1 MYALGNFP
9 SAHGSALLANEDGL
23 QRRLSNFNRSAVA
36 DTQGPSAK
44 PRRRTFSWAD
54 PVSANALEI
63 EQDWDL
69 ELAQRLSS
77 PGASVGPASAGRMT
91 PSPAVSRRSS
101 YARGRRRQRA
111 FLLRRKRWVI
121 FTLLRSCGH
130 PPSCE
135 KR

>member
-23 QRRLSNFNRSAVA
+23 QRRLSSFNRSAVA
-36 DTQGPSAK
+36 DTQGPSAQ

-63 EQDWDL
+63 DQDWDL

-77 PGASVGPASAGRMT
+77 PGASMGPGLLSSGRMT

-121 FTLLRSCGH
+121 FCLL
-130 PPSCE
+130 
-135 KR
+135 